1 MALSRGLKHANRY
14 RKIVATLTRHGFG
27 YIIQEVGLFHVLSLP
42 KRLAADSNKKETR
55 SVGTRI
61 RHVVEEL
68 GPTFIKLG
76 QMISTRKDI
85 FPPSI
90 IQELE
95 KLQDDVPPFPFEKA
109 KKMIEEDMDTS
120 IDEVFSEISEK
131 PLAAA
136 SIGQVHWA
144 RLKTGE
150 EVAVKISRPHIKEI
164 VEKDIEILRDL
175 ARLLHQRFTWA
186 QFYRLQDV
194 IEEFVTAIR
203 DEVDYFVEA
212 RNTDKVRKNME
223 KFERVVI
230 PEIYEEFSTKRILTM
245 SFFKGNKIS
254 ELSESRSEVKKNAL
268 ARSLADAF
276 LHQVLIDGLF
286 HSDPHPGNI
295 IFLDEDRAAMLDF
308 GQVGRLNKAMRYQF
322 VSYVI
327 AMTRKKPEEVAET
340 IYDMAEIPEDINH
353 DQFVDDVEYL
363 LQKYY
368 DRPFNQVRFG
378 EAIND
383 IFSMSHRYQIQI
395 YKEYTLLAKAIITLE
410 SLLERL
416 DPELSIVEVAE
427 PYGKMLARDRL
438 NPFAWLTKVGRE
450 GKRQQDILTDI
461 PKELRD
467 ALRQIHKGVGI
478 DVKIPTLNIFL
489 NKMDK
494 IVNRISFS
502 ITLLA
507 FSIIMVGLI
516 IGSTFGDQNSI
527 LVQLPVIEISFIVSF
542 FMFLLLIYSILKSGR
557 F

>member
-175 ARLLHQRFTWA
+175 ARLLHQRFTWLS
-186 QFYRLQDV
+186 F
-194 IEEFVTAIR
+194 TA
-203 DEVDYFVEA
+203 
-212 RNTDKVRKNME
+212 
-223 KFERVVI
+223 
-230 PEIYEEFSTKRILTM
+230 
-245 SFFKGNKIS
+245 
-254 ELSESRSEVKKNAL
+254 SR
-268 ARSLADAF
+268 
-276 LHQVLIDGLF
+276 
-286 HSDPHPGNI
+286 
-295 IFLDEDRAAMLDF
+295 M
-308 GQVGRLNKAMRYQF
+308 
-322 VSYVI
+322 
-327 AMTRKKPEEVAET
+327 
-340 IYDMAEIPEDINH
+340 
-353 DQFVDDVEYL
+353 
-363 LQKYY
+363 
-368 DRPFNQVRFG
+368 
-378 EAIND
+378 
-383 IFSMSHRYQIQI
+383 
-395 YKEYTLLAKAIITLE
+395 
-410 SLLERL
+410 
-416 DPELSIVEVAE
+416 
-427 PYGKMLARDRL
+427 
-438 NPFAWLTKVGRE
+438 
-450 GKRQQDILTDI
+450 
-461 PKELRD
+461 
-467 ALRQIHKGVGI
+467 
-478 DVKIPTLNIFL
+478 
-489 NKMDK
+489 
-494 IVNRISFS
+494 
-502 ITLLA
+502 
-507 FSIIMVGLI
+507 
-516 IGSTFGDQNSI
+516 
-527 LVQLPVIEISFIVSF
+527 
-542 FMFLLLIYSILKSGR
+542 
-557 F
+557 

>member
-95 KLQDDVPPFPFEKA
+95 KLQDDVPPFPYEKA

-223 KFERVVI
+223 EFERVVI

-327 AMTRKKPEEVAET
+327 AMTRKKPEEVADT
-340 IYDMAEIPEDINH
+340 IYEMAEIPEDINH

-438 NPFAWLTKVGRE
+438 NPFTWLTKVGRE

>member
-1 MALSRGLKHANRY
+1 M
-14 RKIVATLTRHGFG
+14 
-27 YIIQEVGLFHVLSLP
+27 
-42 KRLAADSNKKETR
+42 
-55 SVGTRI
+55 
-61 RHVVEEL
+61 
-68 GPTFIKLG
+68 
-76 QMISTRKDI
+76 
-85 FPPSI
+85 
-90 IQELE
+90 
-95 KLQDDVPPFPFEKA
+95 
-109 KKMIEEDMDTS
+109 
-120 IDEVFSEISEK
+120 
-131 PLAAA
+131 
-136 SIGQVHWA
+136 
-144 RLKTGE
+144 
-150 EVAVKISRPHIKEI
+150 
-164 VEKDIEILRDL
+164 
-175 ARLLHQRFTWA
+175 A

-542 FMFLLLIYSILKSGR
+542 FMFLLLIYSIFKSGR